1 MVASTKVTKT
11 GNLPQTTVDDTKA
24 FFNNY
29 FEEDTTVSQFT
40 NDAVIGFFEQWT
52 GNKDSAKTLSSAI
65 LRTAQAQ
72 GIDPMTLIEEFKKLQ
87 GYELNAYLTLIL
99 NLNRV
104 GTSLL
109 GISNNPQQSQYIIRS
124 ILP

>member
-1 MVASTKVTKT
+1 MADVTTT
-11 GNLPQTTVDDTKA
+11 GNLPQEQIDETSS

-29 FEEDTTVSQFT
+29 FRDPISASQFT
-40 NDAVIGFFEQWT
+40 NDAVVGFFENYT
-52 GNKDSAKTLSSAI
+52 KNKDTAKVLAAAI
-65 LRTAQAQ
+65 LQTADAQ
-72 GIDPMTLIEEFKKLQ
+72 GIDPMTLVQEFQQLQ
-87 GYELNAYLTLIL
+87 GQELNAYLTFIL

>member
-1 MVASTKVTKT
+1 MADLTTT
-11 GNLPQTTVDDTKA
+11 GNLPQQQIDETSS

-29 FEEDTTVSQFT
+29 FRDPISASQFT
-40 NDAVIGFFEQWT
+40 NDAVVGFFENYT
-52 GNKDSAKTLSSAI
+52 KNKDTAKVLAAAI
-65 LRTAQAQ
+65 LRTADAQ
-72 GIDPMTLIEEFKKLQ
+72 GIDPMTLVQEFQQLQ
-87 GYELNAYLTLIL
+87 GQELNAYLTFIL

>member
-1 MVASTKVTKT
+1 MADLTTT
-11 GNLPQTTVDDTKA
+11 GNLPQQQIDETSS

-29 FEEDTTVSQFT
+29 FRDPISASQFT
-40 NDAVIGFFEQWT
+40 NDAVVGFFENYT
-52 GNKDSAKTLSSAI
+52 KNKDTAKVLAAAI
-65 LRTAQAQ
+65 LRTADAQ
-72 GIDPMTLIEEFKKLQ
+72 GIDPMTLVQEFQQLQ
-87 GYELNAYLTLIL
+87 GQELNAYLTFIL
-99 NLNRV
+99 NLNRI

>member
-1 MVASTKVTKT
+1 MADVTTT
-11 GNLPQTTVDDTKA
+11 GNLPQQQIDETSS

-29 FEEDTTVSQFT
+29 FRDPISASQFT
-40 NDAVIGFFEQWT
+40 NDAVVGFFENYT
-52 GNKDSAKTLSSAI
+52 KNKDTAKVLAAAI
-65 LRTAQAQ
+65 LRTADAQ
-72 GIDPMTLIEEFKKLQ
+72 GIDPMTLVQEFQQLQ
-87 GYELNAYLTLIL
+87 GQELNAYLTFIL

>member
-1 MVASTKVTKT
+1 MAELTTT
-11 GNLPQTTVDDTKA
+11 GNLPQKQIDETST

-29 FEEDTTVSQFT
+29 FKDAVSVSQFT
-40 NDAVIGFFEQWT
+40 NDAVIGFFEYYT
-52 GNKDSAKTLSSAI
+52 KNKDTAKVLAAAV
-65 LRTAQAQ
+65 LRTSDAQ
-72 GIDPMTLIEEFKKLQ
+72 GIDPMTLIQEFQQLQ
-87 GYELNAYLTLIL
+87 GQELNAYLTFIL

-109 GISNNPQQSQYIIRS
+109 GISNNPYQSQYIIRS

>member
-1 MVASTKVTKT
+1 MADLTTT
-11 GNLPQTTVDDTKA
+11 GNLPQQQIDETSS

-29 FEEDTTVSQFT
+29 FRDPISASQFT
-40 NDAVIGFFEQWT
+40 NDAVVGFFENYT
-52 GNKDSAKTLSSAI
+52 KNKDTAKVLAAAV
-65 LRTAQAQ
+65 LRTADAQ
-72 GIDPMTLIEEFKKLQ
+72 GIDPMTLVQEFQQLKGQ
-87 GYELNAYLTLIL
+87 ELNAYLTFIL

>member
-1 MVASTKVTKT
+1 MADVTTT
-11 GNLPQTTVDDTKA
+11 GNLPQQQIDETSS

-29 FEEDTTVSQFT
+29 FRDPISASQFT
-40 NDAVIGFFEQWT
+40 NDAVVGFFENYT
-52 GNKDSAKTLSSAI
+52 KNKDTAKVLAAAI
-65 LRTAQAQ
+65 LRTADAQ
-72 GIDPMTLIEEFKKLQ
+72 GIDPMTLVQEFQQLQ
-87 GYELNAYLTLIL
+87 GQELNAYLTFIL
-99 NLNRV
+99 NLNRI

>member
-1 MVASTKVTKT
+1 MADVTTT
-11 GNLPQTTVDDTKA
+11 GNLPQEQIDETSS

-29 FEEDTTVSQFT
+29 FRDPISASQFT
-40 NDAVIGFFEQWT
+40 NDAVVGFFENYT
-52 GNKDSAKTLSSAI
+52 KNKDTAKVLAAAI
-65 LRTAQAQ
+65 LRTADAQ
-72 GIDPMTLIEEFKKLQ
+72 GIDPMTLVQEFQQLQ
-87 GYELNAYLTLIL
+87 GQELNAYLTFIL
-99 NLNRV
+99 NLNRI

>member
-1 MVASTKVTKT
+1 MAEVTTT
-11 GNLPQTTVDDTKA
+11 GNLPQEQIDDTSA

-29 FEEDTTVSQFT
+29 FKTPVTVSQFT
-40 NDAVIGFFEQWT
+40 NDAVVGFFEDFT
-52 GNKDSAKTLSSAI
+52 KNKDTAKVLAAAV
-65 LRTAQAQ
+65 LRTADAQ
-72 GIDPMTLIEEFKKLQ
+72 GLDPMQLVEEFNQLQ
-87 GYELNAYLTLIL
+87 GQELNAYLTLIL

-109 GISNNPQQSQYIIRS
+109 GISNNPQQSQYITRA

>member
-1 MVASTKVTKT
+1 MADVTTT
-11 GNLPQTTVDDTKA
+11 GNLPQEQIDETSS

-29 FEEDTTVSQFT
+29 FRDPISASQFT
-40 NDAVIGFFEQWT
+40 NDAVVGFFENYT
-52 GNKDSAKTLSSAI
+52 KNKDTAKVLAAAI
-65 LRTAQAQ
+65 LRTADAQ
-72 GIDPMTLIEEFKKLQ
+72 GIDPMTLVQEFQQLQ
-87 GYELNAYLTLIL
+87 GQELNAYLTFIL

>member
-1 MVASTKVTKT
+1 MAELTTT
-11 GNLPQTTVDDTKA
+11 GNLPQKEINDTSA

-29 FEEDTTVSQFT
+29 FKDPVLVSQFT
-40 NDAVIGFFEQWT
+40 NDAVVGFFQNYT
-52 GNKDSAKTLSSAI
+52 GNKDTAKVIAAAV

-72 GIDPMTLIEEFKKLQ
+72 GLDAMQLVQEFQELQ
-87 GYELNAYLTLIL
+87 GQELNAYLTLIL

-109 GISNNPQQSQYIIRS
+109 GISNSPQQSQYIVRS